1 MTFYKNKIY
10 CDRCNKNISRLE
22 SKPIYLR
29 KQRTYKKIFTLCN
42 DCYIEM
48 LDYLGLF
55 EKWYQNIKISK

>member
-1 MTFYKNKIY
+1 MWYINKIY

-29 KQRTYKKIFTLCN
+29 KQRTYKKVFTLCN

-55 EKWYQNIKISK
+55 EK